1 MQVLFDVVGSFVF
14 AAAVHKKGLSFVFS
28 CLPAAEVAACVEGG
42 SSSSTVFLVPIVYLL
57 SCSPV
62 VCEAQV
68 VAAGSVQFDD
78 HTLLNMKMKNKS

>member
-1 MQVLFDVVGSFVF
+1 VLQG
-14 AAAVHKKGLSFVFS
+14 A
-28 CLPAAEVAACVEGG
+28 

-57 SCSPV
+57 SSSPV

-78 HTLLNMKMKNKS
+78 HTPEYEDEEQELGCSGK